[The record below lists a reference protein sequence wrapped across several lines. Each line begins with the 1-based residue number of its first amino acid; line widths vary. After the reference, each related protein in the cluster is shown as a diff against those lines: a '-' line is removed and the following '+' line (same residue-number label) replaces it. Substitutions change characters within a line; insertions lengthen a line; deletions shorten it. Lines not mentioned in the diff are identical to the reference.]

1 MVRARISHHPR
12 SEARERAA
20 ISRRQLLR
28 GGWAACLS
36 RLLEPAAALSAL
48 AVHASAAGRPPRL
61 RIRKIESFTV
71 KIPSPETPR
80 NPFQKLRYA
89 VTRVHTGEGV
99 SGTSFIG
106 VSPQVLERWVKPVLL
121 GQDLFAVDE
130 HLRRLQKRRG
140 EAGSQVFSGVEHAI
154 WDAIGQAT
162 GLPVAKILGGY
173 RDKLRIYRTCVFP
186 GKPDQSDVAYQ
197 TQADY
202 AAALKK
208 AGIGAMKVRA
218 WRPRPMDDVDMVGA
232 VREAVGDDFEIM
244 LDRTA
249 VRPGWVW
256 DYATAL
262 EVARGLEKH
271 RAYWLEEPFDGYD
284 LEGPARLAAEVDI
297 PITGGELGKTLQQFL
312 GYLRHKTYDIIQPDT
327 RICGGI
333 WNARRVSILAEAFG
347 VPCVQHGTSGL
358 ALAGYIQAGCAMPNC
373 EWQEMI
379 GGPVMPDVE
388 WARAAELLRSDRVF
402 EIEDGYVRLPDHPG
416 LGLDVDEDA
425 LKEYRIDG

>member
-1 MVRARISHHPR
+1 MVRARIFHHRR
-12 SEARERAA
+12 SEARERVA
-20 ISRRQLLR
+20 ISRRQLLW
-28 GGWAACLS
+28 GGSAACLS
-36 RLLEPAAALSAL
+36 GLLEPAATLPAL
-48 AVHASAAGRPPRL
+48 AAQATAAGRPPRL
-61 RIRKIESFTV
+61 RIREIESFTV

-162 GLPVAKILGGY
+162 AQPVAKILGGY
-173 RDKLRIYRTCVFP
+173 RDKLRVYRTCVFP

-197 TQADY
+197 TQANY
-202 AAALKK
+202 AVALKK
-208 AGIGAMKVRA
+208 AGIGGMKVRC

-232 VREAVGDDFEIM
+232 VRQAVGDDFEIM

-379 GGPVMPDVE
+379 GGPVMPEVE

-402 EIEDGYVRLPDHPG
+402 EIEDGYVLLPDHPG